1 MAIDW
6 SNLEE
11 DDRQM
16 LDYLEQ
22 LIEIWMLKVLLVR
35 AQMEVRNT
43 VEKANI
49 VIENTYMNVTDVAG
63 EDIFLKFNF
72 LWLIYNIV
80 LILGV

>member
-1 MAIDW
+1 
-6 SNLEE
+6 
-11 DDRQM
+11 
-16 LDYLEQ
+16 
-22 LIEIWMLKVLLVR
+22 MLKVLLVR
-35 AQMEVRNT
+35 AQMEVRNR

-80 LILGV
+80 LI